1 LGGTVEVGCILSLLE
16 IGQGRGSITAIA
28 ENCRWCGAADPL
40 WHPRLRGNSFER
52 YSGDMIRSCPSCG
65 KKNRI
70 PANHLADEGRCGACK
85 AALPA
90 VSEPIEADAESFDE
104 IVSGARVPVLIDFW
118 AAWCGPCRMAAPEV
132 QQTAARMASRAIV
145 LKVDTE
151 RWPALAQRFN
161 VMSIPN
167 FVVMSGGRIVQQQ
180 PGLVDHRQ
188 MISWLEKARG

>member
-1 LGGTVEVGCILSLLE
+1 
-16 IGQGRGSITAIA
+16 
-28 ENCRWCGAADPL
+28 
-40 WHPRLRGNSFER
+40 
-52 YSGDMIRSCPSCG
+52 MIRQCPACG

-70 PANHLADEGRCGACK
+70 PAEHLADNGRCGSCK
-85 AALPA
+85 AALPPIA
-90 VSEPIEADAESFDE
+90 EPIDADTNTFDE
-104 IVSGARVPVLIDFW
+104 IVAGARVPVLIDFW

-132 QQTAARMASRAIV
+132 KRTAEQMSGRAIV

-167 FVVMSGGRIVQQQ
+167 FVITKNGQLVRQQ

-188 MISWLEKARG
+188 MVAWLEQAA